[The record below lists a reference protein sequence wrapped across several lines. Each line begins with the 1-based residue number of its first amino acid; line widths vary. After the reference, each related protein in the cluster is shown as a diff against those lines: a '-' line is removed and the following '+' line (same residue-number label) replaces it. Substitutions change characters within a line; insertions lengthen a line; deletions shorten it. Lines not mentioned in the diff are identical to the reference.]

1 MQQKQPQQPAP
12 QRSRRQ
18 VVRACG
24 RARAHRCT
32 HREAELRRVRVRPE
46 QRLAER
52 HVRSCCGV
60 SAVLP
65 RSPPLD
71 GRRRGPW
78 ILRLTDRLHRNG
90 GVRVASR
97 LVGPVGLVEVLWR
110 HSRQSP
116 SRRPGQRQQLQGPF
130 RVHLCG
136 EGGDQS
142 DRLRRKRR
150 ARGERGVGAGAPASL
165 RRRLLQRASPPL
177 LAVFPTP
184 KGMWR
189 LGGQRET
196 APGPELV

>member
-1 MQQKQPQQPAP
+1 MQQKQPHQPAP
-12 QRSRRQ
+12 QHSRRQ
-18 VVRACG
+18 VVRVCACG

-52 HVRSCCGV
+52 RVRSPCGV
-60 SAVLP
+60 SPVLP
-65 RSPPLD
+65 RSAPLD

-90 GVRVASR
+90 GMRVASR

-136 EGGDQS
+136 GGVIKATDCGGNGARAAS
-142 DRLRRKRR
+142 GAWERAHRHRCLNLCHRAGLRRLCC
-150 ARGERGVGAGAPASL
+150 P
-165 RRRLLQRASPPL
+165 
-177 LAVFPTP
+177 
-184 KGMWR
+184 
-189 LGGQRET
+189 GG
-196 APGPELV
+196 PSGIGHSS